1 VLAGENFSKFSAPIG
16 QLQSHG
22 TRLLTRGAAL
32 AEEPNVYDPLAAAF
46 ESHYQSLR
54 RFAYARSGPDLADDV
69 ASEVFAR
76 AVALWPS
83 FDPDRGSLPAW
94 LFGIAA
100 NICRE
105 HDRARRRRTAAIARF
120 GATASTAPDSQSIE
134 DADLVMSALLKLRA
148 PIREALLLVAGFELS
163 YAEAARALGIPVG
176 TVASRVAYGRRRL
189 AHLRGADQLP
199 IAKRRLP

>member
-1 VLAGENFSKFSAPIG
+1 LSKFSAPIG
-16 QLQSHG
+16 QLQHHG

-46 ESHYQSLR
+46 ENHYDSLR

-83 FDPDRGSLPAW
+83 FDPDRASLPTW

-120 GATASTAPDSQSIE
+120 GATASMAAPDSHRI
-134 DADLVMSALLKLRA
+134 DDVDLVMRALLKLRA

-163 YAEAARALGIPVG
+163 YEEAACALGIPVG

-189 AHLRGADQLP
+189 ANLRGADPLP
-199 IAKRRLP
+199 IAKRRPRP